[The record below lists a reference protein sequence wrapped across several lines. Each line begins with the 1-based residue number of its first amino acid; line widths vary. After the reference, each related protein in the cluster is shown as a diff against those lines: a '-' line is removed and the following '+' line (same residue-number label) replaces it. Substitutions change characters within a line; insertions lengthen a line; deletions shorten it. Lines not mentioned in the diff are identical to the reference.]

1 MDIREKTGY
10 KLERRLKGR
19 LKLGCEEALYALL
32 GVVGV
37 LKCRPPSLVLH
48 RVHVPAMTSSQGFVF
63 QAPWRLMYALIGHSG
78 GWLWSSQDGTQRQYF
93 RYPVVI
99 ELVYGWHRLREIPF
113 DFVIM
118 PPCFLKAVDRGPEWA
133 ENSCV
138 VPGLFICR

>member
-63 QAPWRLMYALIGHSG
+63 QAPWRLMYALIGHREAGSDLPKMAPRG
-78 GWLWSSQDGTQRQYF
+78 SILGTQ
-93 RYPVVI
+93 
-99 ELVYGWHRLREIPF
+99 
-113 DFVIM
+113 
-118 PPCFLKAVDRGPEWA
+118 
-133 ENSCV
+133 
-138 VPGLFICR
+138 